1 MPMMS
6 EVPVGQQ
13 FPFVS
18 QVSANSATTG
28 MDLTLYGQDHEQ
40 VATINISP
48 TGTVTGT
55 MSMDPSTIPVT
66 IIESFTP
73 VTPGDVLSNDN
84 TGETLVCRWSK
95 TKPDGSVIWGASLN
109 QSVVYSPV
117 GWSVIGHI
125 TLPTS

>member
-6 EVPVGQQ
+6 EVAVGQQ

-18 QVSANSATTG
+18 QVTTNSTTTG
-28 MDLTLYGQDHEQ
+28 MVLTLFGQDHEQ
-40 VATINISP
+40 VATISIALD
-48 TGTVTGT
+48 GTVTGS
-55 MSMDPSTIPVT
+55 MDMDPSTIPVT
-66 IIESFTP
+66 VIEEFTP

-84 TGETLVCRWSK
+84 TGETMVCRWSK
-95 TKPDGSVIWGASLN
+95 TKQDGSVIWGASLD

-125 TLPTS
+125 TLPAS

>member
-6 EVPVGQQ
+6 EVAVGQQ

-18 QVSANSATTG
+18 QVTTNSTTTG
-28 MDLTLYGQDHEQ
+28 MVLTLFGQDHEQ
-40 VATINISP
+40 VATISIALD
-48 TGTVTGT
+48 GTVTGT
-55 MSMDPSTIPVT
+55 MDMDPSTIPVT
-66 IIESFTP
+66 VIEEFTP

-84 TGETLVCRWSK
+84 TGETMVCRWSK
-95 TKPDGSVIWGASLN
+95 TKQDGSVIWGASLD

-125 TLPTS
+125 ALPAS

>member
-6 EVPVGQQ
+6 EVLVGQQ

-18 QVSANSATTG
+18 QVTTNSTTTG
-28 MDLTLYGQDHEQ
+28 MVLTLFGQDHEQ
-40 VATINISP
+40 VATISIALD
-48 TGTVTGT
+48 GTVTGS
-55 MSMDPSTIPVT
+55 MNMDPSTIPVT

-84 TGETLVCRWSK
+84 TGETMVCRWSK
-95 TKPDGSVIWGASLN
+95 TKQDGSVIWGASLD